1 MGAEAFYAGAHRSDC
16 FFLSNIATEPF
27 FSLQTLRS
35 FEGNKGNNGSHTA
48 ILLPE
53 KQVRV
58 DYTLL
63 FPGQF
68 LLILHQVT
76 DLFFE
81 NR

>member
-1 MGAEAFYAGAHRSDC
+1 MSLR
-16 FFLSNIATEPF
+16 LQQNP

-35 FEGNKGNNGSHTA
+35 FEGNKDPQGSHTA
-48 ILLPE
+48 IPLPE

-63 FPGQF
+63 LPEKF